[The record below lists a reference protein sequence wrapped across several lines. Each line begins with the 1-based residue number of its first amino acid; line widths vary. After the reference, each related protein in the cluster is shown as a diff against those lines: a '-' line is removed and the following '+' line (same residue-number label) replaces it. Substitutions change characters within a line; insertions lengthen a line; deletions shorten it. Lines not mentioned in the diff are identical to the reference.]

1 MLHLPSPLSPF
12 LPFSLSLLLLAGCA
26 NPVSPSGGPPD
37 TTPPAL
43 VETSPE
49 EGAVNVS
56 PSEIRFTFSEYV
68 DQNAFSQA
76 FSINPEPDGRLE
88 FDWSGRSVEVELP
101 ESLRPNTTYILT
113 LDTNLRDVRSVK
125 LSQPITLAFSTGPRI
140 NRGRLA
146 GQVVQ
151 AATGQPVSGIDIFAY
166 AAPDSLPPDSLPAR
180 PDYRIQTDTGGRFQ
194 LDYLNEGPYF
204 VIALTDRNRSRTLDA
219 RETFAPPP
227 RAILVADSTA
237 TDSTAAAVESTGT
250 STSQAA
256 RLPTWF
262 TTATDSVAPTL
273 LEARVLSSRR
283 LVLRYPELVRL
294 EGDLDAWSL
303 SDSASGEPVPLVGP
317 YTREDA
323 PQQVFLLVRDSLR
336 ETTYLGR
343 TSALA
348 DTSGNVTRDEAFTVT
363 PSDEDADTTRLRFA
377 SFFPNRIGEA
387 GAVVLGPEEHFG
399 VRFNQPADSAAL
411 QAMVA
416 VEDTSGG
423 TRAFAASTSADG
435 TSYRLAPTPPLGPG
449 QTVRVAVAGDAVSVP
464 DTTYQQTFQRV
475 AESELGTISGIVA
488 LPDTGSAIVVELY
501 TSSQAADS
509 SAFEPYTQTAPD
521 ADGRFLF
528 EGVPEGL
535 YRFRVFLDR
544 NGNQQWDGGRIT
556 PYEQPE
562 PLTWASAPAW
572 RARWES
578 ALEDTLRLPIAD

>member
-1 MLHLPSPLSPF
+1 M
-12 LPFSLSLLLLAGCA
+12 
-26 NPVSPSGGPPD
+26 
-37 TTPPAL
+37 PPAL

-101 ESLRPNTTYILT
+101 ENLRPNTTYILT
-113 LDTNLRDVRSVK
+113 LDTNLRDIHSVK

-151 AATGQPVSGIDIFAY
+151 AATGRPVSGIDIFAY

-180 PDYRIQTDTGGRFQ
+180 PDYRIQTDAGGRFQ

-204 VIALTDRNRSRTLDA
+204 VIALADRNRSRAPDV
-219 RETFAPPP
+219 REAFAPPP
-227 RAILVADSTA
+227 RPILLADSTG
-237 TDSTAAAVESTGT
+237 TDS
-250 STSQAA
+250 SQVAP
-256 RLPTWF
+256 LPTWF
-262 TTATDSVAPTL
+262 TTATDSAAPTL
-273 LEARVLSSRR
+273 LEARVLSTRR

-294 EGDLDAWSL
+294 EGDLDVWSL
-303 SDSASGEPVPLVGP
+303 SDSANGEAVPLVGP

-343 TSALA
+343 TSAVV

-363 PSDEDADTTRLRFA
+363 SSDEDADTTRLRFT

-387 GAVVLGPEEHFG
+387 GAVVLGPEERFG
-399 VRFNQPADSAAL
+399 IRFNQPTDSAAL

-416 VEDTSGG
+416 IEDTSGDG
-423 TRAFAASTSADG
+423 RAFIAATSDG
-435 TSYRLAPTPPLGPG
+435 TAYDLTLSPPLGPG
-449 QTVRVAVAGDAVSVP
+449 QTVRIAVAGAAVSVP

-475 AESELGTISGIVA
+475 AESELGILSGGVA
-488 LPDTGSAIVVELY
+488 LPDTGSAVVVELY
-501 TSSQAADS
+501 ASGQAADS

-521 ADGRFLF
+521 AEGRFLF
-528 EGVPEGL
+528 EGLPQGL

-578 ALEDTLRLPIAD
+578 ALEDTLRLPIDD